1 MAISYNVAPMV
12 LTGRPPRLRIGS
24 HPMGPRRRPPAP
36 SARTAGVAVAL
47 LATLVA
53 GCSSGTAEDTSVTAA
68 VPSVA
73 QVTDSGPTT
82 SPGVPSTTP
91 AAAVATSVAPEA
103 ATPTTGAAPPA
114 EPSTAPAPT
123 DAPAV
128 VPVTDPPLIGLPGA
142 ASDDL
147 FCSVYGPLVV
157 SVYLIGLSEAFATDP
172 LEPRR
177 VELAA
182 GATVDYAYRS
192 AVDLLPAELAADAE
206 AFTSRWQPYADRA
219 VLAMETVARSSL
231 AGELFPERW
240 TVVLTEHDRNDP
252 AIDLGLDESAA
263 TTLNALVPDFAAR
276 VGPISQDLAVAR
288 GAGVATPL
296 VDAHVARTCPDVASI
311 TAPDAV

>member
-1 MAISYNVAPMV
+1 
-12 LTGRPPRLRIGS
+12 
-24 HPMGPRRRPPAP
+24 
-36 SARTAGVAVAL
+36 VAVAL

-82 SPGVPSTTP
+82 SPGVLATTP
-91 AAAVATSVAPEA
+91 AAPVATPAAPVATSVAPEA

-114 EPSTAPAPT
+114 EPTEAPAPT

-177 VELAA
+177 IELAA

-192 AVDLLPAELAADAE
+192 ALDLLPAELAPDAE

-276 VGPISQDLAVAR
+276 VGPIGEDLAVAR

-296 VDAHVARTCPDVASI
+296 VDAHVAQRCPDVASI